1 MKKDK
6 KIKLLF
12 SFETLVIGTA
22 AVLILLTVLAVN
34 L

>member
-12 SFETLVIGTA
+12 SFETLVVGTT